1 MPPENVTLCFCKNF
15 AVIQSHYACKICST
29 VTIPELN
36 WNQRFWDNRTKLN
49 ICHHMLTLST
59 QLQNRSFH
67 VIERTRKSSK
77 CQEMKNTRAKRVK
90 PLFFIVTYANLWR
103 SCCHRRRGCL
113 SSLLIIIYHIYLCMD
128 LLRPRSY
135 PHNRTFTNSWV
146 MTTES
151 KDFYL
156 NWNNND
162 YCDNFCENLKLLDK
176 LKPSLLWCFFCLTHD
191 TNYSNE
197 IRSQVWTSVTEPLY
211 QQSYTG
217 KSGDPW
223 K

>member
-1 MPPENVTLCFCKNF
+1 MTIRELKQRQRRQQRGMPPENVTLCFCKNF

-49 ICHHMLTLST
+49 ICHHMLTSST

-77 CQEMKNTRAKRVK
+77 CQEMKNTRAKHVK

-113 SSLLIIIYHIYLCMD
+113 SSLLILIYHIYRIYSLIRRTLNFRRQLWQVSKMKISPKYPVIRRTQNYGKFCWPHRCTYNN
-128 LLRPRSY
+128 LLPK
-135 PHNRTFTNSWV
+135 V
-146 MTTES
+146 
-151 KDFYL
+151 
-156 NWNNND
+156 
-162 YCDNFCENLKLLDK
+162 
-176 LKPSLLWCFFCLTHD
+176 
-191 TNYSNE
+191 TNYVAS
-197 IRSQVWTSVTEPLY
+197 IFKTIARVTHE
-211 QQSYTG
+211 QEH
-217 KSGDPW
+217 KSHTF
-223 K
+223 